1 MMEKES
7 LHPGEV
13 LLTEYLI
20 PLDICQCDMAFRLD
34 ISLRELEGI
43 IRGDLQIA
51 PDLALRLAMELG
63 TPLDFWTR
71 LQKEYD
77 QDVDFKDSHPER

>member
-1 MMEKES
+1 VKEKGC

-13 LLTEYLI
+13 LLTEFLI

-34 ISLRELEGI
+34 ISKRELERI
-43 IRGDLQIA
+43 IMGEIDIA

-63 TPLDFWTR
+63 TPPNFWTN
-71 LQKEYD
+71 LQEEYNQIRDSKD
-77 QDVDFKDSHPER
+77 QAS

>member
-1 MMEKES
+1 MKEEGC
-7 LHPGEV
+7 LHPGAV

-51 PDLALRLAMELG
+51 PDLGLRLAMELG
-63 TPLDFWTR
+63 TPPDFWAN
-71 LQKEYD
+71 LQEKYD
-77 QDVDFKDSHPER
+77 RETGI

>member
-1 MMEKES
+1 M
-7 LHPGEV
+7 HPGEV

-51 PDLALRLAMELG
+51 PELALRLAMELG
-63 TPLDFWTR
+63 TPADFWTA
-71 LQKEYD
+71 LQTAYD
-77 QDVDFKDSHPER
+77 HEQVSTDLKS

>member
-1 MMEKES
+1 VKEKVC

-34 ISLRELEGI
+34 ISLRELESI

-63 TPLDFWTR
+63 TPPDFWTN
-71 LQKEYD
+71 LQEKYD
-77 QDVDFKDSHPER
+77 RKRDLKIQDPE

>member
-1 MMEKES
+1 MKDKGP
-7 LHPGEV
+7 LHLGEV

-43 IRGDLQIA
+43 IHGDLQVA

-63 TPLDFWTR
+63 TPPDFWTN
-71 LQKEYD
+71 LQEKYD
-77 QDVDFKDSHPER
+77 YERVCKDSTS

>member
-1 MMEKES
+1 MKEKGC

-63 TPLDFWTR
+63 TPPDFWTN
-71 LQKEYD
+71 LQEKYD
-77 QDVDFKDSHPER
+77 RERVSKYSTS

>member
-1 MMEKES
+1 MKDKGP

-20 PLDICQCDMAFRLD
+20 PLDICQCDMAFRVD

-63 TPLDFWTR
+63 TPPDFWTA
-71 LQKEYD
+71 LQEKYNR
-77 QDVDFKDSHPER
+77 ERVSKYSTS